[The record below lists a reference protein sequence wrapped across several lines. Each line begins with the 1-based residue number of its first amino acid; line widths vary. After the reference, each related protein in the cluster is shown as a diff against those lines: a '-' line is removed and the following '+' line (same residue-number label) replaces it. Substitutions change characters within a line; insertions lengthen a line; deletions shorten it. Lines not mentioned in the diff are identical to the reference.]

1 MRRIFLIIITAFIAG
16 CAANGDKEEELAPP
30 PAKAVLIAPAHNELC
45 IQGTVISAT
54 QSTVTLQWN
63 AAENAQG
70 YEINIKDLEAGT
82 TTSRITTATQLSVT
96 LKRNT
101 PYSWFVKSGSSLTT
115 ATAQSDTWKFYNA
128 GPAAVNYAPFPA
140 ELIAPAFGQSIT
152 AAGGKITIS
161 WAGNDVDND
170 IESYDVYLSDV
181 AIPALLTSGVT
192 TNSLNDVAVVSGK
205 QYYWKVIT
213 KDKKGNKSE
222 SSINYF
228 KVN

>member
-1 MRRIFLIIITAFIAG
+1 MRRFFLIIITAFIAG
-16 CAANGDKEEELAPP
+16 CAANGDKEEEIAPP
-30 PAKAVLIAPAHNELC
+30 PAKAVLIAPAQNELC
-45 IQGTVISAT
+45 TQGTIISAT
-54 QSTVTLQWN
+54 ESTVILQWS

-70 YEINIKDLEAGT
+70 YELNIKDLEAGT
-82 TTSRITTATQLSVT
+82 TTSKLTTATQLSVT

-101 PYSWFVKSGSSLTT
+101 PYSWYVKSGSSLNT
-115 ATAQSDTWKFYNA
+115 ATALSDTWRFYNA

-140 ELIAPAFGQSIT
+140 DLIAPALGQSVT
-152 AAGGKITIS
+152 AAGGKIAIS

-181 AIPALLTSGVT
+181 ATPTLLTSGIT
-192 TNSLNDVAVVSGK
+192 TNSLNDIAVVSGK

-222 SSINYF
+222 SGIHYF